1 MTHRDRDKER
11 ELSCKIYLGKLWKCW
26 ATSDE
31 WSWWKLFLGS
41 LLSTKKYLP
50 VTQHS
55 FKDRSIAYKV
65 IEKDST
71 TTLSLKPL
79 EKFFETRFFWNTYD
93 TEAVAQNFVM
103 HWKKPVRES
112 FLIKLLASSTGVFL
126 WISKKTEHLFT
137 ITPFAS
143 GNFMKKF
150 ICLFL
155 ALTC

>member
-1 MTHRDRDKER
+1 MTHSDRDKER

-50 VTQHS
+50 VTQQFQRSVHS
-55 FKDRSIAYKV
+55 LQSYWKGLHHDCFPKTS
-65 IEKDST
+65 
-71 TTLSLKPL
+71 